1 MFNINDHEAE
11 ILGIQITDHTAAS
24 AYPRSNLLKTI
35 DLKHNNLVVHLK
47 IHRDATHFIIDL
59 QQSLRPNYEEFEM
72 YTYESDE
79 VWKNIP
85 KMIRVSINKPLT
97 QVFNEIKRRFDW
109 GKLAEYFE
117 KLQKEHET
125 HRKHIDDHKELCN
138 KIAQEF
144 KGKRI
149 HIKKSEYRT
158 DYTRF
163 SLMLSL
169 ECQLSTITVNRNS
182 SVDFSINSVKNPHII
197 EEIVKVLAKFS
208 KETPK

>member
-1 MFNINDHEAE
+1 MPCNDHEAE

-79 VWKNIP
+79 VWKNMP
-85 KMIRVSINKPLT
+85 KMIRVSVSKPLA

-109 GKLAEYFE
+109 ESSQNTLKSS
-117 KLQKEHET
+117 
-125 HRKHIDDHKELCN
+125 
-138 KIAQEF
+138 
-144 KGKRI
+144 
-149 HIKKSEYRT
+149 KKSTKPTESTSTTTKSYATKSPKNSRAKEST
-158 DYTRF
+158 SKRATTIHQRNATRHT
-163 SLMLSL
+163 
-169 ECQLSTITVNRNS
+169 QQAPRNPKHVNR
-182 SVDFSINSVKNPHII
+182 
-197 EEIVKVLAKFS
+197 E
-208 KETPK
+208 